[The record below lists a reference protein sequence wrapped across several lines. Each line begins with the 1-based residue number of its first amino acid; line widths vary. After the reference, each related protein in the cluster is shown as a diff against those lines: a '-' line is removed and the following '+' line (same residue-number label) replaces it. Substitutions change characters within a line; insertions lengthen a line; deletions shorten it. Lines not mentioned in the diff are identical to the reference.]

1 VKQQVDPGDSA
12 AGAEQAPA
20 DKTSRAGRNLS
31 AAVAVGL
38 ALGALIVVPLYTQ
51 RVLFIPVVA
60 AAVSVGLWELSRALR
75 TVGITVPVAP
85 VVAGG
90 VAMLVLAYVRGA
102 EAAVVA
108 LFLSVLATL
117 LWRML
122 EGGPGLIKD
131 VAASI
136 MALLYIPFLASF
148 AALLTAPED
157 GHRRV
162 TLFIATAVCS
172 DVGGYAAG
180 VLAGRHPLAP
190 SVSPKKS
197 WEGLGGSVL
206 ACAVCGAIL
215 MATLL
220 HEDWWKGAVF
230 GLAVCLAATLGDL
243 GESMIKRD
251 LGIKD
256 MGSLL
261 PGHGGIMDRLDSVLV
276 VAPVAWLLIS
286 AFAPVPT

>member
-1 VKQQVDPGDSA
+1 MKQRADADGGA
-12 AGAEQAPA
+12 AGPEPTPPA
-20 DKTSRAGRNLS
+20 KTGRAGRNLS
-31 AAVAVGL
+31 AAIAVGFAL
-38 ALGALIVVPLYTQ
+38 AAVIIVPLYTQ

-60 AAVSVGLWELSRALR
+60 VAISVGLWELSRALR
-75 TVGITVPVAP
+75 TVGINVPLPP

-90 VAMLVLAYVRGA
+90 VAMLVLAYERGA

-108 LFLSVLATL
+108 LFLSVVATL

-136 MALLYIPFLASF
+136 MALVYVPFLASF
-148 AALLTAPED
+148 AALLTAPAD

-162 TLFIATAVCS
+162 TVFIATAVCS
-172 DVGGYAAG
+172 DIGGYAAG

-197 WEGLGGSVL
+197 WEGLGGSAL
-206 ACAVCGAIL
+206 ACAVGGAIM

-220 HEDWWKGAVF
+220 HQDWWMGVVY
-230 GLAVCLAATLGDL
+230 GLAVCLTATLGDL

-251 LGIKD
+251 IGIKD

-261 PGHGGIMDRLDSVLV
+261 PGHGGIMDRLDSVLL
-276 VAPVAWLLIS
+276 VAPVAWLLLS
-286 AFAPVPT
+286 AFAPVPG